1 VLTSVLGKRE
11 RAILAALIAGETDRQ
26 VERQG

>member
-1 VLTSVLGKRE
+1 VLGKRE